1 MRNKQKKAGLLKTG
15 LLGVATL
22 GALSLAGFGVAQ
34 AGQITFDSS
43 RRSTGTGC
51 SGGACVLGTGQSYTQ
66 RPYTLTAYGYT
77 NENAFGNPTYSYSS
91 GTATATEVTQ
101 RFGVSGSNEV
111 GLGVHSPR
119 QASSG
124 TQTEIDPGEYLV
136 LNLSKILA
144 GPPPGSITG
153 VSLGSIQSGEGG
165 AVYAQNSLDLTNL
178 GTAVATL
185 QNPGGGVYQSDTSL
199 NIAKNYLIITADNRN
214 AGAGNVLLSTL
225 TVTYKDVPEPGSLA
239 LLGTGLIG
247 LGFAARG
254 RRRKI

>member
-1 MRNKQKKAGLLKTG
+1 M
-15 LLGVATL
+15 
-22 GALSLAGFGVAQ
+22 AQ
-34 AGQITFDSS
+34 AGQITFDFSQLS
-43 RRSTGTGC
+43 NGTGC
-51 SGGACVLGTGQSYTQ
+51 SSGDCVLGTSQSYTQ
-66 RPYTLTAYGYT
+66 SPYTLTAYGYT
-77 NENAFGNPTYSYSS
+77 NENSGNPTYSYSS
-91 GTATATEVTQ
+91 GTATATQVTQ

-111 GLGVHSPR
+111 GLGVHSPG

-136 LNLSKILA
+136 LNLSSILA

-185 QNPGGGVYQSDTSL
+185 QNLTGGVYQSDTSL
-199 NIAKNYLIITADNRN
+199 NIAKNYLIITADNTT

-247 LGFAARG
+247 LGFAARA